1 MHNLYVLGITTE
13 NRSVEEIARDAAV
26 QIVELFDSLVE
37 EQQKEGNQIGGTG
50 NE

>member
-1 MHNLYVLGITTE
+1 MHNLYVLGITTK

-37 EQQKEGNQIGGTG
+37 ELQKEGNQIGGTG

>member
-1 MHNLYVLGITTE
+1 MHNLYVLSVTME

-37 EQQKEGNQIGGTG
+37 EQQKEENHMGGTG

>member
-1 MHNLYVLGITTE
+1 MHNLYVLGVTME
-13 NRSVEEIARDAAV
+13 NRSVEEIARDVAV

-37 EQQKEGNQIGGTG
+37 EQQKEEKHMGGTE

>member
-37 EQQKEGNQIGGTG
+37 ELQKEGNQIGGTG